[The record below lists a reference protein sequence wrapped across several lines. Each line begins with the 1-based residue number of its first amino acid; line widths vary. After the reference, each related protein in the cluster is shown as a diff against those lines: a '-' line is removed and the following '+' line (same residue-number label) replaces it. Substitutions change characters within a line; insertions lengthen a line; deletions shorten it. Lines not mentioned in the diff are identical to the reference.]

1 MKNADAVIVGS
12 TIVYIVEQFS
22 SDKDKMITKVG
33 NLANQISN
41 AIN

>member
-1 MKNADAVIVGS
+1 MPMQLLLEVLLFLL
-12 TIVYIVEQFS
+12 VEQFS